1 MSTNW
6 WTDKQNVVYYTTGYY
21 SALKMN
27 EALIQAVMQ
36 MNLENTVI
44 GEKKPD
50 KQSLQTVCFH
60 LYGMSKIG
68 KSIKI

>member
-1 MSTNW
+1 M
-6 WTDKQNVVYYTTGYY
+6 VYYTTGYY
-21 SALKMN
+21 SALKIN
-27 EALIQAVMQ
+27 EALIQAGIQ

-50 KQSLQTVCFH
+50 KQSLQVVCFH
-60 LYGMSKIG
+60 LYRMSRIG